1 MSIFIYLSLFLDI
14 CLALYNNISF
24 ASWYSLGPQ
33 GHLFGLG
40 RGELLRCPRQ
50 DAKDFPSL
58 LTHLGFPGGSVRKE
72 SACNARDLGLI
83 PGSGRSPGEGN
94 GNPTPVF
101 LPGEFHVQ
109 RSLADYSPWGHK
121 EL

>member
-1 MSIFIYLSLFLDI
+1 MIIFIYLSLFLDI

-94 GNPTPVF
+94 GY
-101 LPGEFHVQ
+101 H
-109 RSLADYSPWGHK
+109 SCILAWRIQWTEEAGRLQFM
-121 EL
+121 E

>member
-1 MSIFIYLSLFLDI
+1 MNIFIYLSLFLDI

-24 ASWYSLGPQ
+24 VSWYSLGPQ

-58 LTHLGFPGGSVRKE
+58 LTYLVKLDKHNHSGIVFKFHIYLKE
-72 SACNARDLGLI
+72 PPAMLI
-83 PGSGRSPGEGN
+83 YLRFILEMIIISIFN
-94 GNPTPVF
+94 TKN
-101 LPGEFHVQ
+101 
-109 RSLADYSPWGHK
+109 
-121 EL
+121 